1 MTAPRKITANFVET
15 EIDDEILLVD
25 LDGGEL
31 FSLSG
36 TAREIWRLIDGSRTL
51 GEIADTVASGYSV
64 EEKQLQR
71 DVERFV
77 AQLRDAAL
85 VADTNLS
92 SAIRS

>member
-1 MTAPRKITANFVET
+1 M
-15 EIDDEILLVD
+15 D

-36 TAREIWRLIDGSRTL
+36 TGREIWRLIDGKRTL
-51 GEIADTVASGYSV
+51 GEIADAVARRYSV

-77 AQLRDAAL
+77 AQLRDAVL

-92 SAIRS
+92 SANRS